1 MQRFLEAI
9 LQNFSG
15 FTNFL
20 TPIRYCDE
28 GFNIVRKTFGIPNKI
43 FTPGLC
49 YKLPIIQS
57 FDKVNMKKQIHFL
70 NAHSV
75 MVKSDKIIP
84 YNITVDAQVEFRI
97 VDPMVIYHIDI
108 FDEGNREPIR
118 IYVDNEVHLIINSII
133 QDEKL
138 NAIDLQSKI
147 NDALNLRNEKPQNY
161 FQEAIQIE
169 RIIISAFDYNLSIRH
184 AQ

>member
-1 MQRFLEAI
+1 
-9 LQNFSG
+9 
-15 FTNFL
+15 
-20 TPIRYCDE
+20 
-28 GFNIVRKTFGIPNKI
+28 
-43 FTPGLC
+43 
-49 YKLPIIQS
+49 
-57 FDKVNMKKQIHFL
+57 
-70 NAHSV
+70 
-75 MVKSDKIIP
+75 
-84 YNITVDAQVEFRI
+84 
-97 VDPMVIYHIDI
+97 MVIYHIDI

-138 NAIDLQSKI
+138 NATDLQSKI

>member
-1 MQRFLEAI
+1 MQKFLNLLIQNIEAI
-9 LQNFSG
+9 IDL
-15 FTNFL
+15 L

-28 GFNIVRKTFGIPNKI
+28 GFNMVRKTFGIPNKV

-57 FDKVNMKKQIHFL
+57 FDKVNMKMQTHFL

-75 MVKSDKIIP
+75 MAKDDKIIP

-97 VDPMVIYHIDI
+97 TDPLVIYHIDT

-118 IYVDNEVHLIINSII
+118 IYVDNEVHLIINSVIKEDI
-133 QDEKL
+133 KPEELQEKINEKL
-138 NAIDLQSKI
+138 KNKEPQSYFEQAIK
-147 NDALNLRNEKPQNY
+147 
-161 FQEAIQIE
+161 IE
-169 RIIISAFDYNLSIRH
+169 RIILSAYDYNISIRH
-184 AQ
+184 AE